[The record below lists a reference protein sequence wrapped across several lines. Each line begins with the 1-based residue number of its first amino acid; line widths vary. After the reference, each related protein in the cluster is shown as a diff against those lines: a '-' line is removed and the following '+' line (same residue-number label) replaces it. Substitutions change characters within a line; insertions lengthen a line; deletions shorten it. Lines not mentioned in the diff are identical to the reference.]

1 VTLAHAQE
9 LQFAWI
15 FHRCRSEHAAL
26 EVAKGDCELRGKP
39 TRHDLGEG
47 AAEPIL
53 VLVDPAAPFHD
64 LRTYFR
70 TVRAFTS

>member
-1 VTLAHAQE
+1 MPKTTQLTLS
-9 LQFAWI
+9 LVS
-15 FHRCRSEHAAL
+15 RPGTLAAL

-70 TVRAFTS
+70 TVRPFTS